1 MNRGGAVGT
10 NQRSIWKSSAC
21 LLVCV
26 LCWALSA
33 CEPKPASVG
42 GEETVGLR
50 NLTAID
56 LIDRPLW
63 EEVLQAY
70 PHPDIWEPEVLSQAQ
85 QVALRSL
92 KAPQF
97 ATVDPELTHLQDARP
112 ELRTLTVFGVDCL
125 VFRFEKDGL
134 QIALP
139 LPLKVDSPVYFS
151 GTTKEEF
158 LPLTD
163 RNGREW
169 QAAKG
174 IIQQMAAEMYQAVNR
189 KELGAGEEESSGASR

>member
-1 MNRGGAVGT
+1 MGT
-10 NQRSIWKSSAC
+10 NQRSIWKSGAC
-21 LLVCV
+21 LSFCL
-26 LCWALSA
+26 LCWALLA
-33 CEPKPASVG
+33 CEPKAASVG
-42 GEETVGLR
+42 AEETVGPR
-50 NLTAID
+50 NLTAVD

-85 QVALRSL
+85 HVALRSL
-92 KAPQF
+92 KALQF
-97 ATVDPELTHLQDARP
+97 ATVDPELTHLQDARA
-112 ELRTLTVFGVDCL
+112 ELRPLTLLGVDCL

-151 GTTKEEF
+151 GTAKEEF
-158 LPLTD
+158 RPLTD

-189 KELGAGEEESSGASR
+189 KELGAGEEESPEAAR